1 MPAKPC
7 IMHSY
12 QKMRRIELV
21 EKHHLTEAEKKRQS
35 IFDALCEELKQNGY
49 EETDL
54 IATSKQA
61 NVLGVLYAFLLSVPF
76 IVLFFIIHWKNYSS
90 LKDFHI
96 NLLGLWIFV
105 AVMFISIVVHELI
118 HGLVWSLSA
127 KKHWKSIE
135 FGIIWK
141 SLNPY
146 CTCSEPLKKG
156 AYIAGLIMPGIV
168 LGIIPTILAIIIGQ
182 FYMMLF
188 GVIFI
193 VAAGGD
199 LFVLGLILKH
209 KAKPDALYF
218 DHPTQIGLVCFER

>member
-1 MPAKPC
+1 M
-7 IMHSY
+7 
-12 QKMRRIELV
+12 
-21 EKHHLTEAEKKRQS
+21 EKRQLTEAEKKRQI
-35 IFDALCEELKQNGY
+35 IFDAHCEELKQNGY
-49 EETDL
+49 AETDL
-54 IATSKQA
+54 TATSKQA
-61 NVLGVLYAFLLSVPF
+61 NGLGILYAFLLSVPF
-76 IVLFFIIHWKNYSS
+76 IALFFIIHGTKITSIRYF
-90 LKDFHI
+90 DI
-96 NLLGLWIFV
+96 GLLGLVIFV
-105 AVMFISIVVHELI
+105 AAIWISIVIHELI

-127 KKHWKSIE
+127 KNHWKSIE

-182 FYMMLF
+182 FYLMVF